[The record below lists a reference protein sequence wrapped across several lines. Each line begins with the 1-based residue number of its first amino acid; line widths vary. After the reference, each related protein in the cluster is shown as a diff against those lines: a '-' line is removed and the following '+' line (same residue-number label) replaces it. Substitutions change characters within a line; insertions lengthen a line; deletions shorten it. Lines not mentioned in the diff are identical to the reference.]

1 MKVYGAV
8 AAGHQAT
15 AEAAANILRE
25 GGNAFDAI
33 IAAHWCACVAEP
45 VLTSLGGGGF
55 LLARPAGQPAQV
67 YDFFT
72 QTPLIRLPCGEV
84 DFSPIHADFG
94 TTKQEFH
101 IGYGSVATPGTVRG
115 LFSIQR
121 DMATLPMS
129 VLAEPAIALARQGI
143 RINPLQAYIMDV
155 VKPICLHTR
164 AAVKNFSSDEHPE
177 RIVAQG
183 ETLRFVQLA
192 DTIDALSREG
202 DRLFYEGEIA
212 NQIEAACK
220 SSGGQLRKADL
231 QQYQLIHRQPL
242 RIPYRGFELLCNPPP
257 SSGGILLGFALAMLE
272 RLAPGGCRID
282 TAEGLTLLANIMQQT
297 NEFRLH
303 ADFETLN
310 REHFDHQ
317 LLDQYEALVRRR
329 KNAFHGT
336 THISIID
343 RHGNIASL
351 TSSNGE
357 GCGHM
362 LGDTGIMLNNM
373 LGEEDLSPCGFHQ
386 WQEDRRLTSMMTPG
400 MLSDAEDSCMA
411 FGSGGSNRIRSAIL
425 QVLLRLIDEDLELE
439 DAIRQPRIHYEKDL
453 LNMEA
458 GFADSVY
465 QELEARFP
473 QHKCWP
479 DHNLYFGGVHAVK
492 MVRGKFDAFGDPR
505 RGGVSITVA

>member
-1 MKVYGAV
+1 MKIYGAV

-15 AEAAANILRE
+15 ADAAANILRE

-33 IAAHWCACVAEP
+33 IAAHWCACIAEP

-55 LLARPAGQPAQV
+55 LLARPAGQSPQV

-72 QTPLIRLPCGEV
+72 QTPLTRLPCGEV
-84 DFSPIHADFG
+84 DFTPIHADFG
-94 TTKQEFH
+94 TTRQEFH

-121 DMATLPMS
+121 ELATLPMP
-129 VLAEPAIALARQGI
+129 VLVEPAIALARQGV
-143 RINPLQAYIMDV
+143 RINQLQAYIINV

-164 AAVKNFSSDEHPE
+164 ATRQNFASDEHPE
-177 RIVAQG
+177 RIVAEG
-183 ETLRFVQLA
+183 ETLRFPQLA
-192 DTIDALSREG
+192 DSIEALSREG
-202 DRLFYEGEIA
+202 DRLFYQGEIA
-212 NQIEAACK
+212 SQIEAACT
-220 SSGGQLRKADL
+220 SSGGHLRKADL

-242 RIPYRGFELLCNPPP
+242 RIPYRGLELFCNPPP

-272 RLAPGGCRID
+272 RLAPGSCRID
-282 TAEGLTLLANIMQQT
+282 TTEGLTLLANVMQQT

-310 REHFDHQ
+310 REDFDHE
-317 LLDQYEALVRRR
+317 LLDQYAALVRRR

-336 THISIID
+336 THISVID
-343 RHGNIASL
+343 RYGNVASL

-373 LGEEDLSPCGFHQ
+373 LGEEDLNPDGFHQ
-386 WQEDRRLTSMMTPG
+386 WQENRRLTSMMTPG
-400 MLSDAEDSCMA
+400 MLYGGEDTCIA

-425 QVLLRLIDEDLELE
+425 QVLLRLIDEDLGLE
-439 DAIRQPRIHYEKDL
+439 EAIRQPRIHYEKDL

-458 GFADSVY
+458 GFADNIY
-465 QELEARFP
+465 RELGTRFP

-492 MVRGKFDAFGDPR
+492 KTGSEFDASGDPR